1 MSPAAVIWAVSDF
14 VDDGLNAL
22 AIRNWDG
29 IRSRAAIFQK
39 PEIGT
44 YESRR
49 APKTRTRSVF
59 TWAHVIDDYRAYFR
73 NLARLKFNEVIL
85 WNNRPPINAREVS
98 AYARSWGISVLWG
111 YAWGWSTN
119 CNCVDFEHL
128 DRLEDD
134 IVREWREVWRPLGGD
149 GIYFQSFTELA
160 KEEING
166 HPIAESVVGLVNRV
180 TKRIRAESPS
190 ERIVFG
196 LHAMSVEKRLDV
208 IDKTDPSVEIL
219 WEDCGG
225 FPFNVG
231 RKFDPAA
238 HLKLTDR
245 ILAQNREI
253 GLVLKGMLTQDWTRF
268 AYQSGPYIL
277 GCASQATREE
287 DARIVEE
294 LWKPYGEDWETRGK
308 VAYDLVRHIQAARPN
323 RPAALNAALNANGDV
338 RFPFALVAEMF
349 WSADEPYETLTRR
362 VRARRWVR

>member
-1 MSPAAVIWAVSDF
+1 MRTPEKKIPISLEWGNLRHDEDLERLLNPCRPSGAEFARNAEKQIFCFMREWKIWKIYVWDEFRSADETTARWDWCFDYKRPAGKACREQSFAHLVAMDDRQFERLVRSLPKSP
-14 VDDGLNAL
+14 
-22 AIRNWDG
+22 
-29 IRSRAAIFQK
+29 
-39 PEIGT
+39 
-44 YESRR
+44 
-49 APKTRTRSVF
+49 
-59 TWAHVIDDYRAYFR
+59 
-73 NLARLKFNEVIL
+73 NE
-85 WNNRPPINAREVS
+85 
-98 AYARSWGISVLWG
+98 
-111 YAWGWSTN
+111 
-119 CNCVDFEHL
+119 
-128 DRLEDD
+128 D